1 MDFIQALLLGL
12 LQGIA
17 EWLPISSSGQAMLAM
32 VNLLGVEPEAALS
45 IAFFLHL
52 GSLMAVLVYFR
63 EDLLAMLRSAVS
75 QSDDARERRTLSF
88 LIYSTLATGIV
99 GVPLYFA
106 AKESFARIGEGV
118 NLIIGVALLLTALV
132 LRLSPASG
140 TRSVEGAALRD
151 MLLAG
156 VAQGIAVVPG
166 ISRSGITIAA
176 LLMLRFRGDEALR
189 LSFLMAVPAI
199 AGANVLSMLTGTE
212 GAIAVE
218 LLTASIA
225 AAFIASLTGI
235 RFLLGAARR
244 LRFEY
249 FCAFFGV
256 LAVLAGILAVV

>member
-1 MDFIQALLLGL
+1 MDLTQALLLGI

-52 GSLMAVLVYFR
+52 GSLLAVLVYFR

-75 QSDDARERRTLSF
+75 RGAELRDRRTLSF
-88 LIYSTLATGIV
+88 LIYSTLATGIA
-99 GVPLYFA
+99 GVPLYFLA
-106 AKESFARIGEGV
+106 RESFARLGEGV
-118 NLIIGVALLLTALV
+118 NLLIGTALLLTALM

-140 TRSVEGAALRD
+140 TRSVESAALRD

-166 ISRSGITIAA
+166 ISRSGITVAA
-176 LLMLRFRGDEALR
+176 LLLLRFRSDEALR
-189 LSFLMAVPAI
+189 LSFLMAIPAI
-199 AGANVLSMLTGTE
+199 AGANALSMLAGTE
-212 GAIAVE
+212 GAIAIE

-225 AAFIASLTGI
+225 AAFIASI
-235 RFLLGAARR
+235 ASIKFLLGVARS

-249 FCAFFGV
+249 FCALFGIIAL
-256 LAVLAGILAVV
+256 LAWAASP

>member
-1 MDFIQALLLGL
+1 MDLTQAALLGL

-45 IAFFLHL
+45 VAFFLHL
-52 GSLMAVLVYFR
+52 GSLLAVLVYFR
-63 EDLLAMLRSAVS
+63 EDLIAMLRSAAS
-75 QSDDARERRTLSF
+75 QSAGARERRTLSF

-99 GVPLYFA
+99 GVPLYLA
-106 AKESFARIGEGV
+106 ARESFARIGEGV

-132 LRLSPASG
+132 LRFSPSSG
-140 TRSVEGAALRD
+140 TRSVESALLRD

-166 ISRSGITIAA
+166 ISRSGITVAA

-199 AGANVLSMLTGTE
+199 AGANLLSLADSSAFDAKVLLTG
-212 GAIAVE
+212 
-218 LLTASIA
+218 IA
-225 AAFIASLTGI
+225 AAFIASLAGI
-235 RFLLGAARR
+235 KLLLGVARS

-249 FCAFFGV
+249 FCALF
-256 LAVLAGILAVV
+256 GILALLAWAA